1 MRDRRGS
8 LPAVAA
14 EKLRREGP
22 LSLVREAPVWLT
34 VTGLRELGLRARRRV
49 RRARYRRA
57 GMLAVPDPTATIDV
71 DPASVERRVSLSRF
85 DGASPRDLLGV
96 VRGGDWDRG
105 LPRVEVQ
112 PKYRACAA
120 RVEGTSWDETGI
132 VDRLAAELAAT
143 DAETIEHGCGSRA
156 DLLRR
161 YETEREDLY
170 RTLRDD
176 GYDRSVSPVCCRVH
190 VGREGDLLFGS
201 GGRHRFYLSRLVGI
215 DAVPVEV
222 LVRHAEWQSVRDAVA
237 GAETAADL
245 PPAVRR
251 HLGHPD
257 LREFDLGGDSLGH
270 PDLREFD
277 LGGDSLG
284 RPV

>member
-22 LSLVREAPVWLT
+22 LSLLREAPVWLG
-34 VTGLRELGLRARRRV
+34 VTGFRELGLRARRRV

-57 GMLAVPDPTATIDV
+57 GMLAVPDPTATIAV
-71 DPASVERRVSLSRF
+71 DPASVERHVSLSRF
-85 DGASPRDLLGV
+85 DEASPRTLMGV

-105 LPRVEVQ
+105 LPRVEAQ

-120 RVEGTSWDETGI
+120 RVEGASWAETGI
-132 VDRLAAELAAT
+132 IDRLEAELAAS

-161 YETEREDLY
+161 YETEREELY
-170 RTLRDD
+170 RTLRDE
-176 GYDRSVSPVCCRVH
+176 GYDRSLSPVCCRVH
-190 VGREGDLLFGS
+190 VGRDGDLLFGS

-237 GAETAADL
+237 AAETVADL
-245 PPAVRR
+245 SPAARR

-257 LREFDLGGDSLGH
+257 LREFDLGDA
-270 PDLREFD
+270 DRREFAFD
-277 LGGDSLG
+277 RSGTGDRERS
-284 RPV
+284 V

>member
-1 MRDRRGS
+1 MRDRRGP

-14 EKLRREGP
+14 EKYRREGA
-22 LSLVREAPVWLT
+22 LSLLCEAPVWLGA
-34 VTGLRELGLRARRRV
+34 TGFTELSLRARRRV

-57 GMLAVPDPTATIDV
+57 GMVAVPDPTATIDV
-71 DPASVERRVSLSRF
+71 APASVERHVSLARF
-85 DGASPRDLLGV
+85 DEASPRALLGV

-105 LPRVEVQ
+105 LPRVEAQ

-120 RVEGTSWDETGI
+120 RVEGDSWEETGI
-132 VDRLAAELAAT
+132 IDRLAAELAAS

-170 RTLRDD
+170 RTLREE
-176 GYDRSVSPVCCRVH
+176 GYDRSLSPVCCRVH
-190 VGREGDLLFGS
+190 IGRDGDLLFGS

-215 DAVPVEV
+215 DSIPVEV

-237 GAETAADL
+237 AAETVADL
-245 PPAVRR
+245 SPAVRR

-257 LREFDLGGDSLGH
+257 LREFDFGD
-270 PDLREFD
+270 DDAREFAFVSA
-277 LGGDSLG
+277 GTGSRG
-284 RPV
+284 RSV

>member
-1 MRDRRGS
+1 MRDRRGP

-14 EKLRREGP
+14 EKLRREGAR
-22 LSLVREAPVWLT
+22 SLLREAPVWLG
-34 VTGLRELGLRARRRV
+34 VTGIRELRLRVRRRV

-57 GMLAVPDPTATIDV
+57 GMVAVPSATATIDV
-71 DPASVERRVSLSRF
+71 DPASIERHVSLSRF
-85 DGASPRDLLGV
+85 DGASPRALLGV

-105 LPRVEVQ
+105 LPRVETQ

-120 RVEGTSWDETGI
+120 RVEGASWRETGI
-132 VDRLAAELAAT
+132 VDRLAAELAAS

-170 RTLRDD
+170 RTLRDE
-176 GYDRSVSPVCCRVH
+176 GYDRSLSPVCCRVH
-190 VGREGDLLFGS
+190 VGRDGDLLFGS

-215 DAVPVEV
+215 DTVPVEV
-222 LVRHAEWQSVRDAVA
+222 LVRHDAWQSVRDAVA
-237 GAETAADL
+237 AAQTAAEL
-245 PPAVRR
+245 SPAVRR

-257 LREFDLGGDSLGH
+257 LREFDLADVDSRG
-270 PDLREFD
+270 R
-277 LGGDSLG
+277 SLS
-284 RPV
+284 RAPTRSA

>member
-1 MRDRRGS
+1 MRDRRGP
-8 LPAVAA
+8 LPVVAA
-14 EKLRREGP
+14 EKLRREGA
-22 LSLVREAPVWLT
+22 LSLLREAPLWLG

-57 GMLAVPDPTATIDV
+57 GMVAVPDPTATIDV
-71 DPASVERRVSLSRF
+71 DPASIERHVSLGRF
-85 DGASPRDLLGV
+85 DEAPPRSLLGV

-105 LPRVEVQ
+105 LPRVEAQ

-120 RVEGTSWDETGI
+120 RVEGVSWSETGI
-132 VDRLAAELAAT
+132 IDRLAAELAAS

-170 RTLRDD
+170 RTLRDE
-176 GYDRSVSPVCCRVH
+176 GYDRSLSPVCCRVH
-190 VGREGDLLFGS
+190 VGRDGDLLFGS

-215 DAVPVEV
+215 DVVPVEV

-237 GAETAADL
+237 AAESVADL
-245 PPAVRR
+245 SPGARR

-257 LREFDLGGDSLGH
+257 LREFDVGDVET
-270 PDLREFD
+270 REFPAD
-277 LGGDSLG
+277 GSRAHTPE
-284 RPV
+284 RPG